1 MNIEQLVKRQDALV
15 AEMNKGLKAR
25 GFDAAIV
32 SRPIE
37 IQERRAASI
46 KGRIEALEQSKRD
59 QAKTIDSEI
68 STLKAELE
76 TLSHALKTDRELL
89 APALKGRKADTATPK
104 AKPSKKGK
112 A

>member
-46 KGRIEALEQSKRD
+46 KGRIEALEQSKRE
-59 QAKTIDSEI
+59 QAKAIDSEI
-68 STLKAELE
+68 SNLKAELE
-76 TLSHALKTDRELL
+76 TLSHTLKRDRELL
-89 APALKGRKADTATPK
+89 APALKAGKAGIATPK
-104 AKPSKKGK
+104 ATSPKTGK